1 MKKTKQTPKS
11 AVKKTPTKESLPSA
25 EVKPAENIVLETK
38 MTATER
44 MPTMFELAQ
53 IAAAL
58 VDKKDLRQ
66 FEPYHLKQDSFLSI
80 TDAALGL
87 WQNCGHTLQA
97 AMKFENFLTQ
107 MDSAFGDETTPEPP
121 EWVKALDDEAFP
133 IGFERGMK
141 IICGPKSRRADQYKA
156 LRDFLQALYRNFC
169 QDDTAGD
176 AEALKKFTQLK
187 ESGFTKLEFEEYA
200 RGIHEMK
207 HEQNQARAIKAAK
220 KRWGK
225 RGRKKK
231 LKK

>member
-1 MKKTKQTPKS
+1 MKKPKQTPKL
-11 AVKKTPTKESLPSA
+11 AVKKATAGKSPVSAVVNSA
-25 EVKPAENIVLETK
+25 ENVAGKAK
-38 MTATER
+38 MEATER
-44 MPTMFELAQ
+44 LPTMFELAQ
-53 IAAAL
+53 IAAVL

-97 AMKFENFLTQ
+97 AMKFEKFLTQ

-141 IICGPKSRRADQYKA
+141 IICGPKSRRAEQHKA
-156 LRDFLQALYRNFC
+156 LRDFLTAFYRNVC
-169 QDDTAGD
+169 MDNSLGD
-176 AEALKKFTQLK
+176 ADAQKKFTQLK
-187 ESGFTKLEFEEYA
+187 SAGFSKMEFEEYA

-207 HEQNQARAIKAAK
+207 HEQTQEKAKKAAAA
-220 KRWGK
+220 RWG
-225 RGRKKK
+225 KKK